1 MLNAPKRWLRWGMF
15 LSLLAAIVQPS
26 TSFSRPSFSLKTKL
40 QGESEALQ
48 PGNWATALVEPQWAE
63 WKASHPRLCSMFQRM
78 CSDKGFLSVRVAVMA
93 AQDMREHM
101 LGIGSCW
108 FVPLV
113 ILCTAFGVLRP
124 GLPAASNSSF
134 HLDKLTAW
142 WHRGPRLS
150 VISLKVYVCMLLLIE
165 LLGASSPLV
174 SVLSVPEILRRV
186 RRHPY
191 GSRDE
196 PGLFV
201 GKSLEDSPHLMP
213 RLTYLFM
220 PDLDDGTAD
229 GYASFHAGLRATLL
243 GAWCIFLV
251 TPCTWNKISTVCFTW
266 GAAMYFYFGSL
277 GVMFA
282 PTESVCSSYFFVMGA
297 VLVVPHADSAHAQ
310 AWLWKYLVLCIL
322 APYYLAGGFGKLRY
336 AGWMSALTGT
346 WIQRDLLDF
355 PSLFPGFNAWVAR
368 TPFMTFLFSFGCMLV
383 EFVGPLLVLA
393 VAGEPCS
400 KLAFWSVTAWS
411 CLVLCFLLGAWL
423 FLAPNFIRQVPL
435 TIMILYG
442 LVSERSEGHRGESQG
457 ISISMCYCRVVLA
470 MVLFSGWF
478 AVQVWS
484 DLAHLTGATP
494 QLSKHDP
501 AWPIGEFGMFVYPS
515 ETSNYARSLS
525 LETLVYLGLCVK
537 KSQDIWSA
545 AKSGT

>member
-1 MLNAPKRWLRWGMF
+1 
-15 LSLLAAIVQPS
+15 
-26 TSFSRPSFSLKTKL
+26 
-40 QGESEALQ
+40 
-48 PGNWATALVEPQWAE
+48 
-63 WKASHPRLCSMFQRM
+63 
-78 CSDKGFLSVRVAVMA
+78 
-93 AQDMREHM
+93 
-101 LGIGSCW
+101 
-108 FVPLV
+108 
-113 ILCTAFGVLRP
+113 
-124 GLPAASNSSF
+124 
-134 HLDKLTAW
+134 
-142 WHRGPRLS
+142 
-150 VISLKVYVCMLLLIE
+150 
-165 LLGASSPLV
+165 
-174 SVLSVPEILRRV
+174 
-186 RRHPY
+186 
-191 GSRDE
+191 
-196 PGLFV
+196 
-201 GKSLEDSPHLMP
+201 
-213 RLTYLFM
+213 
-220 PDLDDGTAD
+220 
-229 GYASFHAGLRATLL
+229 
-243 GAWCIFLV
+243 
-251 TPCTWNKISTVCFTW
+251 
-266 GAAMYFYFGSL
+266 MYFYFGSL

-346 WIQRDLLDF
+346 WIQRDLLGF

-423 FLAPNFIRQVPL
+423 FLSPNFIRQVPL

-442 LVSERSEGHRGESQG
+442 LWVSERSEGHRGESQG

-515 ETSNYARSLS
+515 ETSNYVLSLS
-525 LETLVYLGLCVK
+525 LETLVYFGLCVK

-545 AKSGT
+545 KSGI